1 MLQLLKLDLAQ
12 EGHVVATSATVRAA
26 AMVRVE

>member
-12 EGHVVATSATVRAA
+12 DGHVVATSATVRAA
-26 AMVRVE
+26 AMLGAE